1 MRVQISILCDI
12 GKLLNYH
19 DDAGSNLDSVW
30 RREIIELSWDLT
42 LLNFEVGIII
52 PTSWNV
58 GNIKIKHL
66 YKSPSTLSGKWNLR
80 IMTIYIDQQMFQGLG
95 WRNTVVGTM
104 EGMQRPGLAGSL
116 LRGWGCKDEGW
127 KVQETWPTLCWW
139 ETLTNKR
146 DTGNEYS
153 KFKEESSL
161 WIGQIKEGFLEEA
174 EMDFVVLFATG
185 NLSWLF
191 SDWAERE

>member
-1 MRVQISILCDI
+1 M
-12 GKLLNYH
+12 
-19 DDAGSNLDSVW
+19 
-30 RREIIELSWDLT
+30 
-42 LLNFEVGIII
+42 GIII

-127 KVQETWPTLCWW
+127 KVQET
-139 ETLTNKR
+139 
-146 DTGNEYS
+146 
-153 KFKEESSL
+153 
-161 WIGQIKEGFLEEA
+161 
-174 EMDFVVLFATG
+174 
-185 NLSWLF
+185 
-191 SDWAERE
+191 